1 MAAPIAES
9 PLRSAAAR
17 VAPAKLPEALPGR
30 ETPLMAVPGR
40 DAPLMA
46 VPGRDPPI
54 DGSAPREA
62 GRARLECGRMKEPRC
77 SSGIGPRGRCVYLGG
92 VYMSASI
99 VLLRPAPFLSTM
111 GLKPALSPTCCP
123 C

>member
-17 VAPAKLPEALPGR
+17 VAPAKQPEAVPGR

-46 VPGRDPPI
+46 VPGQDPPI

-77 SSGIGPRGRCVYLGG
+77 SSGIDPVAAFIWGVSTYLCLSYCFG
-92 VYMSASI
+92 
-99 VLLRPAPFLSTM
+99 LLQSFPPW
-111 GLKPALSPTCCP
+111 G
-123 C
+123 

>member
-9 PLRSAAAR
+9 PLWSAAAR
-17 VAPAKLPEALPGR
+17 VAPAKLPEVLPGR
-30 ETPLMAVPGR
+30 ETPLMALPGR

-46 VPGRDPPI
+46 VPGRDPGTQGAPPAPLASPPI

-77 SSGIGPRGRCVYLGG
+77 SSGIGPVAAFIWGASTYLRRSYCFG
-92 VYMSASI
+92 
-99 VLLRPAPFLSTM
+99 LLQSFPPW
-111 GLKPALSPTCCP
+111 G
-123 C
+123 